1 MNTIQLIVDSIK
13 QETRDAATFYLR
25 PVNGGRVAY
34 QAGQF
39 ITLIFA
45 HHDEEITRSY
55 SLSSSPHEELLSIT
69 VKRIPNGEISRFMLA
84 HVKVGD
90 TLTAIQP
97 AGRFVLPEKPTHR
110 QVIYFA
116 AGSGIVPVF
125 AQLKDALAK
134 GLDLRFTLIYSS
146 QSNTDIIFKA
156 QLDQLAAAHPNQ
168 LSIKYLISDEANRL
182 NNLMVEKLVKQLTNG
197 YYDDTLFYICG
208 PFAYMRMIQ
217 FALHYMGVH
226 SGNIHKENF
235 VLETIPVTSSI
246 TNFPPHKIKIHL
258 KGEWYDLMVGENQSI
273 LQAALQNNIQLPY
286 SCRSGACSA
295 CFAKCTNGKVEVT
308 SNEVLTP
315 EDIKNGYILTCT
327 GHPLGDDVVIEFV

>member
-1 MNTIQLIVDSIK
+1 MNTIQLIVDSIT
-13 QETRDAATFYLR
+13 QETRDTATFYLR
-25 PVNGGRVAY
+25 PANDGRITY

-45 HHDEEITRSY
+45 HHNEEITRSY
-55 SLSSSPHEELLSIT
+55 SLSSSPHEKLLSIT
-69 VKRIPNGEISRFMLA
+69 IKRISNGEISRFMLS
-84 HVKVGD
+84 HVKPGD
-90 TLTAIQP
+90 MLTAIQP
-97 AGRFVLPEKPTHR
+97 AGRFVLPEKPNHR
-110 QVIYFA
+110 IVIYFA
-116 AGSGIVPVF
+116 AGSGIVPAF
-125 AQLKDALAK
+125 AQLKYALAK
-134 GLDLRFTLIYSS
+134 GMDLQFTLIYSS

-156 QLDQLAAAHPNQ
+156 QLDELAFAHADR

-182 NNLMVEKLVKQLTNG
+182 NNLMVEKLVKQLTDEH
-197 YYDDTLFYICG
+197 YDDTLFYVCG
-208 PFAYMRMIQ
+208 PFTYMRMIQ

-246 TNFPPHKIKIHL
+246 TNFAPHKIKIHL
-258 KGEWYDLMVGENQSI
+258 KNEWYDLMVGENQSI

-295 CFAKCTNGKVEVT
+295 CFAKCTGGKVEVT

-315 EDIKNGYILTCT
+315 EDVKNGYILTCT
-327 GHPLGDDVVIEFV
+327 GHPLSDDVVIEFN

>member
-13 QETRDAATFYLR
+13 QETRDTATFFLR
-25 PVNGGRVAY
+25 PANDERIIY

-45 HHDEEITRSY
+45 HHNEEITRSY

-69 VKRIPNGEISRFMLA
+69 VKRISNGEISRFMLA
-84 HVKVGD
+84 HVKPGD
-90 TLTAIQP
+90 ALTAIQP
-97 AGRFVLPEKPTHR
+97 AGRFVLLEQLNHR

-125 AQLKDALAK
+125 AQLKYALTR
-134 GLDLRFTLIYSS
+134 GLDLQFTLVYSS
-146 QSNTDIIFKA
+146 QSNNDIIFKY
-156 QLDQLAAAHPNQ
+156 QLDELALAHPDQLA
-168 LSIKYLISDEANRL
+168 IKYLISDEANRL
-182 NNLMVEKLVKQLTNG
+182 NNLMVEKLVKQLTNSH
-197 YYDDTLFYICG
+197 YNNTLFYICG

-246 TNFPPHKIKIHL
+246 TNFSPHKIKIHL
-258 KGEWYDLMVGENQSI
+258 KNEWYDLMVGENQSI
-273 LQAALQNNIQLPY
+273 LQAALQNNILLPY

-327 GHPLGDDVVIEFV
+327 GHPLSDDVVIEFN

>member
-1 MNTIQLIVDSIK
+1 MNTIQLIVGSIK
-13 QETRDAATFYLR
+13 QETRDTATFYLR
-25 PVNGGRVAY
+25 PANGERVTY

-39 ITLIFA
+39 ITLVFA
-45 HHDEEITRSY
+45 HHDEEILRSY

-69 VKRIPNGEISRFMLA
+69 VKRISNGEISRFMLS
-84 HVKVGD
+84 HVKPGD
-90 TLTAIQP
+90 MLTAIQP
-97 AGRFVLPEKPTHR
+97 AGRFVLPENSSHR
-110 QVIYFA
+110 QLIYFA

-125 AQLKDALAK
+125 AQLKYALAR
-134 GLDLRFTLIYSS
+134 GLDLQFTLIYSS
-146 QSNTDIIFKA
+146 QSNTDIIFKV
-156 QLDQLAAAHPNQ
+156 QLDELALAHTDH

-197 YYDDTLFYICG
+197 HYDDTLFYICG

-217 FALHYMGVH
+217 FALHYMGLQ

-246 TNFPPHKIKIHL
+246 INFPPHQIRIRL
-258 KGEWYDLMVGENQSI
+258 KNEWYDLMVGENQSI

-295 CFAKCTNGKVEVT
+295 CFAKCTSGKVEVT

-315 EDIKNGYILTCT
+315 EDMENGYILTCT
-327 GHPLGDDVVIEFV
+327 GHPLTDDVVIEFN